1 MSSKIQNN
9 KQKQKWEQK
18 GKKKKAR
25 GAKISKKQS

>member
-18 GKKKKAR
+18 GKKQEGKRNKN
-25 GAKISKKQS
+25 K